1 MKKLGLIIWVVIL
14 MACDK
19 QIPYD
24 ESSFKP
30 KLVVNAF
37 NQPDSLL
44 KLKLDESLKVLGN
57 PSIQKLNSSIKI
69 KLLKD
74 STKIIDGTFW
84 VEKGEVV
91 LPHKV
96 EPGSI
101 YHLITELNNYPLI
114 EASDIVPID
123 NVSINI
129 DTIIEGSVYYKID
142 ITVKDPPTDNFY
154 VLDISTSGKEL
165 SGMDSITNTYP
176 IIFSSVDKIFSSSIQ
191 TISDG
196 SKLGLFDDNLF
207 NGSNKKIGIRI
218 LKENLLIPR
227 FKPYAFTIKL
237 KSVSKS
243 MYDFYTTIIQNN
255 NIYGGP
261 LYFEGQIEGNI
272 NGGLGGFYF
281 YNQYSDTIAFVF

>member
-1 MKKLGLIIWVVIL
+1 MKKLGLIIWMIIL
-14 MACDK
+14 IACDK

-24 ESSFKP
+24 ENSFNP

-44 KLKLDESLKVLGN
+44 KIKLDESFKVLGN

-74 STKIIDGTFW
+74 STKIIDGIFW
-84 VEKGEVV
+84 IEEGEVV

-96 EPGSI
+96 EAGSI
-101 YHLITELNNYPLI
+101 YHLISELNNYPLI
-114 EASDIVPID
+114 EASDRVPID

-129 DTIIEGSVYYKID
+129 DTITEGSVYYKLD

-154 VLDISTSGKEL
+154 VLDISISGKEL
-165 SGMDSITNTYP
+165 SGLDSINNTYP

-196 SKLGLFDDNLF
+196 SKLALFDDNLF
-207 NGSNKKIGIRI
+207 N
-218 LKENLLIPR
+218 
-227 FKPYAFTIKL
+227 FTFE
-237 KSVSKS
+237 SKS
-243 MYDFYTTIIQNN
+243 M
-255 NIYGGP
+255 
-261 LYFEGQIEGNI
+261 LVSL
-272 NGGLGGFYF
+272 GLNY
-281 YNQYSDTIAFVF
+281 YKAFPVVRF

>member
-14 MACDK
+14 IACDK

-24 ESSFKP
+24 ENSFNP

-37 NQPDSLL
+37 NHPDSLL
-44 KLKLDESLKVLGN
+44 RIKLDESFKVLGN

-74 STKIIDGTFW
+74 STKIIDGIFW
-84 VEKGEVV
+84 VEEGEVV

-96 EPGSI
+96 EAGSI
-101 YHLITELNNYPLI
+101 YHLITELDNYPLI
-114 EASDIVPID
+114 EASDRVPID
-123 NVSINI
+123 NVSMNI
-129 DTIIEGSVYYKID
+129 DTITEGSVYYKLD

-165 SGMDSITNTYP
+165 SGLDSINNTYP

-196 SKLGLFDDNLF
+196 SKLALFDDNLF
-207 NGSNKKIGIRI
+207 NGSDKKIGIRI
-218 LKENLLIPR
+218 LKENLLILR
-227 FKPYAFTIKL
+227 FKPYTFTIKL

-243 MYDFYTTIIQNN
+243 MYDYYTTIIQNN

-281 YNQYSDTIAFVF
+281 YNQYSDTIPFVF

>member
-1 MKKLGLIIWVVIL
+1 MKKLGLIIWVIIL
-14 MACDK
+14 MSCDK

-44 KLKLDESLKVLGN
+44 KIKLDESLKVLGN

-69 KLLKD
+69 QLLKD
-74 STKIIDGTFW
+74 STKIIDGTYW
-84 VEKGEVV
+84 VDEGEVV

-96 EPGSI
+96 EAGSI

-114 EASDIVPID
+114 EASDRVPID

-129 DTIIEGSVYYKID
+129 DTITEGSIYYKLD
-142 ITVKDPPTDNFY
+142 ITVKDPQTDNFY

-165 SGMDSITNTYP
+165 SGMDSINNTYQ

-196 SKLGLFDDNLF
+196 SKLALFDDNLF

-227 FKPYAFTIKL
+227 FNPYTFTIKL

-243 MYDFYTTIIQNN
+243 MYDYYTTIIQNN

-281 YNQYSDTIAFVF
+281 YNQYSDTIPFVF

>member
-14 MACDK
+14 IACDK

-24 ESSFKP
+24 ENSFNP

-37 NQPDSLL
+37 NHPDSLL
-44 KLKLDESLKVLGN
+44 RIKLDESFKVLGN

-74 STKIIDGTFW
+74 STKIIDGIFW
-84 VEKGEVV
+84 VEEGEVV

-96 EPGSI
+96 EAGSI
-101 YHLITELNNYPLI
+101 YHLITELDNYPLI
-114 EASDIVPID
+114 EASDRVPID
-123 NVSINI
+123 NVSMNI
-129 DTIIEGSVYYKID
+129 DTITEGSVYYKLD
-142 ITVKDPPTDNFY
+142 ITMKDPPTDNFY

-165 SGMDSITNTYP
+165 SGLDSINNTYP

-196 SKLGLFDDNLF
+196 SKLALFDDNLF
-207 NGSNKKIGIRI
+207 NGSDKKIGIRI
-218 LKENLLIPR
+218 LKENLLILR
-227 FKPYAFTIKL
+227 FKPYTFTIKL

-243 MYDFYTTIIQNN
+243 MYDYYTTIIQNN

-281 YNQYSDTIAFVF
+281 YNQYSDTIPFVF

>member
-1 MKKLGLIIWVVIL
+1 
-14 MACDK
+14 
-19 QIPYD
+19 
-24 ESSFKP
+24 
-30 KLVVNAF
+30 
-37 NQPDSLL
+37 
-44 KLKLDESLKVLGN
+44 
-57 PSIQKLNSSIKI
+57 
-69 KLLKD
+69 
-74 STKIIDGTFW
+74 
-84 VEKGEVV
+84 
-91 LPHKV
+91 
-96 EPGSI
+96 
-101 YHLITELNNYPLI
+101 LITELNNYPLI
-114 EASDIVPID
+114 EASDRVPID

-129 DTIIEGSVYYKID
+129 ETITEGSIYYKLD
-142 ITVKDPPTDNFY
+142 ITVKDPQTDNFY

-165 SGMDSITNTYP
+165 SGMDSINNTYQ

-196 SKLGLFDDNLF
+196 SKLALFDDNLF

-227 FKPYAFTIKL
+227 FKPYTFTVKL

-243 MYDFYTTIIQNN
+243 MYDYYTTIIQNN

-281 YNQYSDTIAFVF
+281 YNQYSDTIPFVF

>member
-14 MACDK
+14 IACDK

-24 ESSFKP
+24 ENSFNP

-44 KLKLDESLKVLGN
+44 KIKLDESFKVLGN

-74 STKIIDGTFW
+74 STKIIDGIFW
-84 VEKGEVV
+84 VEEGEVV

-96 EPGSI
+96 EAGSI
-101 YHLITELNNYPLI
+101 YHLITELDNYPLI
-114 EASDIVPID
+114 EASDRVPID
-123 NVSINI
+123 NVSMNI
-129 DTIIEGSVYYKID
+129 DTITEGSVYYKLD
-142 ITVKDPPTDNFY
+142 ITMKDPPTDNFY

-165 SGMDSITNTYP
+165 SDLDSINNTYP

-196 SKLGLFDDNLF
+196 SKLALFDDNLF
-207 NGSNKKIGIRI
+207 NGSDKKIGIRI

-227 FKPYAFTIKL
+227 FKPYTFTIKL

-243 MYDFYTTIIQNN
+243 MYDYYTTIIQNN

-261 LYFEGQIEGNI
+261 LYFEGKIEGNI

-281 YNQYSDTIAFVF
+281 YNQYSETIPFIF

>member
-14 MACDK
+14 IACDK

-24 ESSFKP
+24 ENSFNP

-44 KLKLDESLKVLGN
+44 RIKLDESFKVLGN

-74 STKIIDGTFW
+74 STKIIDGIFW
-84 VEKGEVV
+84 VEEGEVV

-96 EPGSI
+96 EAGSI

-114 EASDIVPID
+114 EASDRVPIN
-123 NVSINI
+123 NVSMNI
-129 DTIIEGSVYYKID
+129 DTITEGSVYYKLD

-154 VLDISTSGKEL
+154 FLYISTSGKEL
-165 SGMDSITNTYP
+165 SGLDSINNTYP

-196 SKLGLFDDNLF
+196 SKLALFDDNLF
-207 NGSNKKIGIRI
+207 NGSDKKIGIRI

-243 MYDFYTTIIQNN
+243 MYDYYTTIIQNN

-281 YNQYSDTIAFVF
+281 YNQYSDTIPFVF